1 MTALTVW
8 RYPTPFGADQ
18 GELHLKILVEQD
30 ALVVHDAASVVW
42 MEGAE
47 EPKVRHL
54 RHDTA
59 RSASRG
65 ALWGGLVGMLVL
77 NPVAGAAAGAAAT
90 AATHK
95 LRSTGID
102 EEFLGT
108 VREQLAPGTSALIV
122 LSSDAREELIRPV
135 LARSE
140 ATLIA
145 TDLPEDARRRLD
157 DLLAPPP

>member
-1 MTALTVW
+1 VPPPAL
-8 RYPTPFGADQ
+8 PQ
-18 GELHLKILVEQD
+18 L
-30 ALVVHDAASVVW
+30 
-42 MEGAE
+42 
-47 EPKVRHL
+47 
-54 RHDTA
+54 
-59 RSASRG
+59 
-65 ALWGGLVGMLVL
+65 
-77 NPVAGAAAGAAAT
+77 

-157 DLLAPPP
+157 DLLAPPPDRRRHTRVPEAHPFRVSRSPCGAPSVSSAQSHA